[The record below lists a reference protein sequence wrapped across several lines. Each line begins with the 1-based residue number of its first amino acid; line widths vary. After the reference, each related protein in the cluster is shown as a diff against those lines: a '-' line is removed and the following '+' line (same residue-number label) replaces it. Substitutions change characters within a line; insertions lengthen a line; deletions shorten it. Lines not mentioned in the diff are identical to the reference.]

1 MKKFISSLLSV
12 ILILPVFTCGSGAIS
27 IEEGKEAL
35 IEQFQYG
42 KGPKANGYTI
52 DYRYYSPVKETDGDL
67 DESEESTEL
76 CEDEQA
82 VKYPLVVWV
91 HGHSHG
97 QYDGYQI
104 ESNAISNWASDEYQA
119 RFGEKAGAYIMAV
132 RAPEEKGVSWDKDM
146 VLPLKLAIDDFI
158 LKNIETVDT
167 TKIYIGGFSLGG
179 MMTFKMAAAYPEMFA
194 AIFPI
199 CPYTKISADEAGA
212 FSDVPVWLTSAK
224 NDALVSY
231 RFKTLKNWKVVCKTT
246 SVAEQCRLSTLSK
259 VRYPDGT
266 ITPSAHYSWEAV
278 TADMFSSTNGDYPY
292 MTTVDGNG
300 NTVNLVY
307 PNGIISWMSQ
317 FSSDYQPEDV
327 KLTGVGTG
335 NDKIYLFKPIK
346 NALMVV
352 YIFFRNLLR
361 PICLVCNYLNNY

>member
-1 MKKFISSLLSV
+1 MKKLLSALLAL
-12 ILILPVFTCGSGAIS
+12 ILIFPAFTYGAVAIS
-27 IEEGKEAL
+27 IEEGKTAI

-52 DYRYYSPVKETDGDL
+52 DYRYYSPIKETNKDF

-76 CEDEQA
+76 CKEEQ
-82 VKYPLVVWV
+82 VLKYPLVVWV

-119 RFGEKAGAYIMAV
+119 RFGEIAGAYIMAV

-179 MMTFKMAAAYPEMFA
+179 MMTFKMATAYSEMFA

-199 CPYTKISADEAGA
+199 CPYIKIRTDDAKA
-212 FSDVPVWLTSAK
+212 FSDVPIWLTSAK

-231 RFKTLKNWKVVCKTT
+231 RFKTLKNWKMVCKTT
-246 SVAEQCRLSTLSK
+246 YVAGQCRLSTLSK
-259 VRYPDGT
+259 VRYPNGT
-266 ITPSAHYSWEAV
+266 TTPSAHYSWEAV
-278 TADMFSSTNGDYPY
+278 TADMFSNTNGNYPY
-292 MTTVDGNG
+292 MTTIDGNG

-317 FSSDYQPEDV
+317 FSSNYQQEDV

-335 NDKIYLFKPIK
+335 NDKIHLFKPIK
-346 NALMVV
+346 NAFMVV

-361 PICLVCNYLNNY
+361 PIHLVFNYLNNY